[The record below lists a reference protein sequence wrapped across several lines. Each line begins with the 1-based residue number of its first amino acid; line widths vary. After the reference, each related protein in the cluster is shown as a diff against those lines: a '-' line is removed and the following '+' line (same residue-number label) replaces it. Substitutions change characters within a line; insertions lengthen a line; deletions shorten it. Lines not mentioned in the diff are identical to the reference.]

1 MKHSSHPP
9 EFVYLLCARSR
20 IALFD
25 ETRHHAL
32 SQTVMGGTV
41 MASNFQATGS
51 NAKAAFT
58 LKVHR
63 GERMALVAMN
73 WRTGKPPT
81 SFVGFAIQYQAPGAA
96 KPSTVYNRLNFEG
109 SPNPKGYKTF
119 RTTEAPIQKFRW
131 VVFPHDDPPPGPYA
145 FIVTPLFM
153 DPAGALSPG
162 KAQTATIDLGK
173 ETYPGQINVA
183 FTRGY
188 VASQAFVDRYQDGG
202 SLKTLLPARVDQ
214 GTKFVPTH
222 PKSAEAYEWMGLEA
236 RKEIL
241 ALLDAAVADPTAKV
255 SMVAY
260 DMSEKEIMDR
270 LLALGPRLRIIIDDS
285 DKHGLKT
292 SGETQSE
299 TLLIASAGSSN
310 VKREHMGGLQHN
322 KMIIVDTAVPR
333 AVCGSTNFSWRG
345 LYVQSNNALLLTGA
359 QAVAPLK
366 AAFEDYWKK
375 DGFIGS
381 PSPDWHPLRLAGID
395 ANITFSPHDK
405 ARARLA
411 EIGKDVEKAK
421 TCLLYSLA
429 FLSIT
434 PGAVT
439 DAVEAATNSP
449 IFTYGISD
457 KNTGVIVHK
466 PNGNMA
472 PVYFA
477 RLNKHVP
484 TPFKVEPSSG
494 MGPNLHHKFLVIDF
508 NTPDARVW
516 TGSYNFSAAADLQNG
531 ENLLLIRD
539 QKIATSYMVE
549 GVRIFDDY
557 HFRVTQEDAAKAKKT
572 LSLQKAPQ
580 AGEDPWWAE
589 DYKDPFKIRDRE
601 LFA

>member
-1 MKHSSHPP
+1 
-9 EFVYLLCARSR
+9 
-20 IALFD
+20 
-25 ETRHHAL
+25 
-32 SQTVMGGTV
+32 
-41 MASNFQATGS
+41 MANDFQAIGG
-51 NAKAAFT
+51 NANAAFT
-58 LKVHR
+58 LKIHR

-73 WRTGKPPT
+73 WRNGKPPT
-81 SFVGFAIQYQAPGAA
+81 NFVGFAIQYQAPGAP

-109 SPNPKGYKTF
+109 SPNPEGYKSF
-119 RTTEAPIQKFRW
+119 PTTKAPIQKFRW
-131 VVFPHDDPPPGPYA
+131 VVFPHDDPQPGPYA
-145 FIVTPLFM
+145 FTVMPMFM
-153 DPAGALSPG
+153 DPAGAIAQG
-162 KAQTATIDLGK
+162 EAQTAAIDLGK

-188 VASQAFVDRYQDGG
+188 VASQSFVDKYQEGG

-214 GTKFVPTH
+214 GTTFVPTH
-222 PKSAEAYEWMGLEA
+222 PKATEAYEWMGLEA
-236 RKEIL
+236 RKEIF
-241 ALLDAAVADPTAKV
+241 ALLDAAVADPAAKV

-260 DMSEKEIMDR
+260 DMSESEIMDR

-299 TLLIASAGSSN
+299 TLLIASAGAAN

-322 KMIIVDTAVPR
+322 KMIVVDAAVPR

-366 AAFEDYWKK
+366 AAFEAYWKK
-375 DGFIGS
+375 DEFANG
-381 PSPDWHPLRLAGID
+381 PSPDWHSLGLAGID

-411 EIGKDVEKAK
+411 EIGKDVEKAQS
-421 TCLLYSLA
+421 CLLYSLA

-457 KNTGVIVHK
+457 KNTGVVVHK
-466 PNGNMA
+466 PNGNTA

-477 RLNKHVP
+477 RLNKNVP

-494 MGPNLHHKFLVIDF
+494 IGPNLHHKFVVIDF
-508 NTPDARVW
+508 NTADARVW
-516 TGSYNFSAAADLQNG
+516 TGSYNFSGAADLQNG

-539 QKIATSYMVE
+539 RKIATSYMVE
-549 GVRIFDDY
+549 RLRIFDEY
-557 HFRVTQEDAAKAKKT
+557 HFRVTQDDAAKAKKT
-572 LSLQKAPQ
+572 LSLQKPPI
-580 AGEDPWWAE
+580 AGEDPWWTA
-589 DYKDPFKIRDRE
+589 DYTDQVKIRDRE